1 MKYYFQ
7 KRRQYGIKVVN
18 VLVTFGNDKSSQLSM
33 LLNFFG
39 GNLEFTGI
47 KKLENFNSVQII
59 KLIKKFNIE
68 LFVAFQLPY

>member
-7 KRRQYGIKVVN
+7 RRRQYGMKVVT

-33 LLNFFG
+33 LLNFLG

-47 KKLENFNSVQII
+47 KILENFNSVQII
-59 KLIKKFNIE
+59 KLIKK
-68 LFVAFQLPY
+68 VQY

>member
-1 MKYYFQ
+1 M
-7 KRRQYGIKVVN
+7 KVVN

-59 KLIKKFNIE
+59 KLIKK
-68 LFVAFQLPY
+68 VQY